1 MLVKNIILMQKLLFA
16 LLLSTAEQKPSG
28 KIAVEKAAPCKSW
41 GKRHASAVTAERSS
55 IRTRFSGE
63 TLGKACRKS
72 FSAPAVHHVSP
83 SLIGGASV
91 HITVINIYEFRKIV
105 THDI

>member
-28 KIAVEKAAPCKSW
+28 KSARKSCCGKKLPREKW
-41 GKRHASAVTAERSS
+41 GKRHTSAVTAERSS

-63 TLGKACRKS
+63 NASKS
-72 FSAPAVHHVSP
+72 LSKEFFSARRIP
-83 SLIGGASV
+83 
-91 HITVINIYEFRKIV
+91 RV
-105 THDI
+105 TAADQRSISAHYRHQYL